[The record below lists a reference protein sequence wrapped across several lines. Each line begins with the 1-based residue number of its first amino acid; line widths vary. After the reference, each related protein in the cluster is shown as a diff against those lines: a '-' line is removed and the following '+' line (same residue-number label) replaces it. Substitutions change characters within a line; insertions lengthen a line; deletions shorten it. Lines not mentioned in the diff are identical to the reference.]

1 LKEDLIINNLKEK
14 FQTDILE
21 ASTTSPRRVTVR
33 VTQAILL
40 DVIKFLR
47 DEFKF
52 YHLSTITGLDKGDFE
67 MQYHFANELAVV
79 TVSTMVPRAE
89 LKMKSICAIIPG
101 AVLYER
107 EIQDMFGI
115 TVENIPDPRPLV
127 MPDDWEEGN
136 YPLRKDWKFERKP
149 EVIPG
154 EKNGD

>member
-1 LKEDLIINNLKEK
+1 
-14 FQTDILE
+14 
-21 ASTTSPRRVTVR
+21 VR

-89 LKMKSICAIIPG
+89 LKMKGICAIIPG